1 VNLDFWKK
9 TGQIRPFKT
18 VEQFEKFEEDL
29 MKLPSLKSFTNT
41 PLKKST
47 IRRGVNI
54 QSEKFDSFF
63 EFIFITYKRKIEFAH
78 VERNCKSQFLFYTDA
93 KGKSRKFYPDF
104 IVNGM
109 FYEVK
114 GQFREND
121 RRKMEQCAEVTWVFK
136 EDIQKMEAEL
146 DSAFGKSWRSE
157 FIDT

>member
-1 VNLDFWKK
+1 MNLDFWKK

-63 EFIFITYKRKIEFAH
+63 EFIFITLNLEI
-78 VERNCKSQFLFYTDA
+78 N
-93 KGKSRKFYPDF
+93 
-104 IVNGM
+104 
-109 FYEVK
+109 
-114 GQFREND
+114 
-121 RRKMEQCAEVTWVFK
+121 
-136 EDIQKMEAEL
+136 
-146 DSAFGKSWRSE
+146 
-157 FIDT
+157 